1 MAAFSVRPV
10 AALLLFFTPAV
21 LEAASFDVA
30 TEYRMRALSYTNLNL
45 DSALANNHAFISQR
59 ARLGFALKDIQLG
72 ERKGEPQTMEVAV
85 RLHAVGVAGST
96 TPFLPPFDRIADH
109 YPNASFVPFIEN
121 AYAKVRNLAGW
132 NFDMTFGRQNIT
144 LGSGLLLDDDGAG
157 MTGVTAAGGLPW
169 LGMKGQAFIL
179 QAANRQVGA
188 NNLDVY
194 GFSFDLP
201 GEGVWQYNQLIE
213 KDRAT
218 QALAVNGCA
227 GGCLVSRATRWFSS
241 LRYQLHYGPMVFDGE
256 AALEKGSAD
265 PTGPAPA
272 PSGIKFNGNA
282 EVVRAKWKQPL
293 WGQTPGI
300 VRLSLARGSGDDTS
314 TPYTDEAFFPSSGHR
329 FDGLER
335 TGFGE
340 FFAATPYD
348 AFGGQSTA
356 TASGLRAGASGIV
369 AVGLGATPPAYHGIV
384 LDVDYFLFQADRNLG
399 HHRTLGTETDLRLRY
414 DVGERFSLRAT
425 AALFTI
431 GSASNPAQGSA
442 RRYMLEAFGRF

>member
-1 MAAFSVRPV
+1 MVAFLAPP
-10 AALLLFFTPAV
+10 AALLLLLTPA
-21 LEAASFDVA
+21 LLQAASFDVA
-30 TEYRMRALSYTNLNL
+30 TEYRMRALSYVNLNL
-45 DSALANNHAFISQR
+45 NADIVNNHAFISQR

-96 TPFLPPFDRIADH
+96 TPFQPPFDRIADH
-109 YPNASFVPFIEN
+109 YPNAAFVPFIEN
-121 AYAKVRNLAGW
+121 AYAKVRNLAGG
-132 NFDMTFGRQNIT
+132 NFDMTFGRQNVS

-157 MTGVTAAGGLPW
+157 MTGISAAGGLPW

-179 QAANRQVGA
+179 QAANRQAGA

-194 GFSFDLP
+194 GFSVDMP
-201 GEGVWQYNQLIE
+201 GEGIWQFNELIE
-213 KDRAT
+213 KDRAART
-218 QALAVNGCA
+218 LAVNGCA
-227 GGCLVSRATRWFSS
+227 GGCPISRATRYFSS

-256 AALEKGSAD
+256 AALERGSAE
-265 PTGPAPA
+265 PAAPA
-272 PSGIKFNGNA
+272 TDKIKFNGNA
-282 EVVRAKWKQPL
+282 EVLRAKWKQPL

-300 VRLSLARGSGDDTS
+300 VRMSLARGSGDDTS
-314 TPYTDEAFFPSSGHR
+314 TPFTDEAFFPSSGHR

-335 TGFGE
+335 SGFGE

-356 TASGLRAGASGIV
+356 TATGLQAGASGIV
-369 AVGLGATPPAYHGIV
+369 IVGLGVTPPAYHGIV
-384 LDVDYFLFQADRNLG
+384 LDLDYYLFQAERNLG

-414 DVGERFSLRAT
+414 DAGDRFSIRAS

-431 GSASNPAQGSA
+431 GTASNPTQGAA